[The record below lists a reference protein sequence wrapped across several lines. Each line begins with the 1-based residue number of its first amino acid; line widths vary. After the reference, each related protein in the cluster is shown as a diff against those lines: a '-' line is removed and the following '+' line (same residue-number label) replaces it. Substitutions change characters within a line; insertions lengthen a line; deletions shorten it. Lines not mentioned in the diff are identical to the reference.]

1 MNQLDILI
9 NQMCPNGVPRLKIKE
24 IATEMFRGAGI
35 KREDLSDEGV
45 PCIRYGEIYTTYG
58 VYFEKCFSHVLP
70 EKVPTKKILRKND
83 LLFAITGESIAD
95 IGKCTA
101 YLGEEE
107 GFVGGDILVVRHGQN
122 PKYLSYVLSTSDA
135 ISQKGR
141 GMVKNKVVHASA
153 ASIGAIEIPLPPLE
167 VQREIVR
174 ILDNYT
180 ELETELAAKLTA
192 ELTARKKQYEFYRDK
207 LLSFGETKK

>member
-1 MNQLDILI
+1 MEKKELNLLFMGTPEISAYVFEQMILDGYHFVGLVA
-9 NQMCPNGVPRLKIKE
+9 QPDHPVGRK
-24 IATEMFRGAGI
+24 GI
-35 KREDLSDEGV
+35 
-45 PCIRYGEIYTTYG
+45 I
-58 VYFEKCFSHVLP
+58 